1 MRYRN
6 FILLALLV
14 VASGTLFA
22 WTGGLPKTKGAP
34 TPFPHGVHREN
45 ELECIDCHEGARE
58 EDQTSLPTAETCV
71 DCHDDP
77 EIFSDAEKAFFE
89 ERDAGEGKM
98 RFYSSLV
105 FEDLKF
111 SHKAHVAQ
119 GTNCKDCHGNLAT
132 GAVIKAGD
140 PDFKHTCLDCH
151 DLMKAS
157 TECVACHDTYT
168 RDAMP
173 ASHKAAGFGQAHGG
187 MVEPYFRQLPE
198 DKCFFCHE
206 VSACET
212 CHRENPPAGHES
224 PHFEEYHGDLVRSEH
239 KTMADA
245 NCSVCHDA
253 AGCDACHQQ
262 REPRSHT
269 VSFKNRTHGLT
280 ARIERKSCQTCHQQT
295 FCTHCHTSVEPL
307 SHRGQFARGQ
317 QNHCL
322 NCHVPRSA
330 NRCMLCHR
338 AGSGGHLT
346 LPMPADATHLGATQN
361 SCRVCHAPVPHADNG
376 MNCMACH

>member
-6 FILLALLV
+6 LTLLTLLV

-22 WTGGLPKTKGAP
+22 WTGGSPKVKGAT
-34 TPFPHGVHREN
+34 TPFPHAVHMEN
-45 ELECIDCHEGARE
+45 ELACIDCHE
-58 EDQTSLPTAETCV
+58 
-71 DCHDDP
+71 
-77 EIFSDAEKAFFE
+77 
-89 ERDAGEGKM
+89 
-98 RFYSSLV
+98 
-105 FEDLKF
+105 
-111 SHKAHVAQ
+111 
-119 GTNCKDCHGNLAT
+119 
-132 GAVIKAGD
+132 
-140 PDFKHTCLDCH
+140 
-151 DLMKAS
+151 LMKAPD
-157 TECVACHDTYT
+157 ECASCHETYSQ
-168 RDAMP
+168 DAMP
-173 ASHKAAGFGQAHGG
+173 ASHKDAGFGQAHGG
-187 MVEPYFRQLPE
+187 MVEPYFRQLHE

-224 PHFEEYHGDLVRSEH
+224 PHFEQYHGDLIRGEH

-280 ARIERKSCQTCHQQT
+280 ARFERESCQTCHKQT

-307 SHRGQFARGQ
+307 SHKGQFARGQ

-322 NCHVPRSA
+322 NCH
-330 NRCMLCHR
+330 
-338 AGSGGHLT
+338 
-346 LPMPADATHLGATQN
+346 
-361 SCRVCHAPVPHADNG
+361 APVPHADNG
-376 MNCMACH
+376 MNCTACH